1 MKMKGLEFVLSLD
14 TVIEITKGVLKEAYD
29 SRKRRKVNKEAVDR
43 VIEYNEALIYHLS
56 RLKEHE
62 TSANQCD

>member
-1 MKMKGLEFVLSLD
+1 MKMKDLGLVLSLD
-14 TVIEITKGVLKEAYD
+14 SVIKITEDVLKRTYD
-29 SRKRRKVNKEAVDR
+29 SRKRKKVNKEAVDR
-43 VIEYNEALIYHLS
+43 AIEYNEALVYHLR